1 MFEHI
6 DAYPGD
12 PILTLNENFARDP
25 REHKVNLSIGIYYDD
40 EGRLPVM
47 GAVRE
52 AEAQLLAE
60 PAAKPYLPMAGMAD
74 YRDAVQSLVFGDDS
88 PARAERRIATVQ
100 TLGGSGALKVGADFI
115 RRYFPDAQVWVSDP
129 TWDNHRFI
137 FERAGF
143 TVGTYPYYDE
153 ATGGLKFEAM
163 LSAIRDLPAKSVVL
177 LHACCHNPTGVD
189 LSDAQW
195 VKLIGAI
202 KQRELLPFIDM
213 AYQGFGAGIDADA
226 FAIREMVRQNVPAF
240 VANSFSKNFSLYG
253 ERCGALSVI
262 CESPDSAARVLGQLT
277 SAVRANYSNPPTH
290 GAKIVARV
298 LATPSLRQSWEDELA
313 SMCRRIARMR
323 GEIHARL
330 RGNVPEPMLARYLD
344 QRGMFTYTGLSAGQ
358 VDVLRERHGVYLI
371 RSGRMCVA
379 ALNDRNVGAAAAAI
393 GEVLSN
399 GDLIGAEPRSLAASF
414 DVSSK
419 PGRRV
424 GS

>member
-12 PILTLNENFARDP
+12 PILSLNEDFAKDP
-25 REHKVNLSIGIYYDD
+25 RTNKVNLSIGIYYDD

-47 GAVRE
+47 RAVRE

-60 PAAKPYLPMAGMAD
+60 PAAKPYLPMAGFAA
-74 YRDAVQSLVFGDDS
+74 YRDAVQSLVFGDDCS
-88 PARAERRIATVQ
+88 ARAEGRIATVQ

-115 RRYFPDAQVWVSDP
+115 KRYFPGSQVWVSDP

-153 ATGGLKFEAM
+153 ATGGLKFDAM
-163 LSAIRDLPAKSVVL
+163 LSAIRDLPAKSIVL

-189 LSDAQW
+189 LNDAQW

-202 KQRELLPFIDM
+202 KQRDLLPFIDM
-213 AYQGFGAGIDADA
+213 AYQGFGAGLDADA
-226 FAIREMVRQNVPAF
+226 FAIRELVRQNVPAF

-253 ERCGALSVI
+253 ERCGALSVL
-262 CESPDSAARVLGQLT
+262 CESADTAARVLGQLT
-277 SAVRANYSNPPTH
+277 GAVRANYSNPPTH

-298 LATPSLRQSWEDELA
+298 LATPALRQAWEDELA
-313 SMCRRIARMR
+313 SMCTRIARMR

-330 RGNVPEPMLARYLD
+330 SGNVPDAMLARYLA
-344 QRGMFTYTGLSAGQ
+344 QRGMFTYTGLSAAQ
-358 VDVLRERHGVYLI
+358 VDVLREKHGVYLI

-379 ALNDRNVGAAAAAI
+379 ALNERNVEATANAI
-393 GEVLSN
+393 GEVLSK
-399 GDLIGAEPRSLAASF
+399 ALA
-414 DVSSK
+414 
-419 PGRRV
+419 
-424 GS
+424 

>member
-12 PILTLNENFARDP
+12 PILTLNENFAKDP

-47 GAVRE
+47 RAVHE
-52 AEAQLLAE
+52 AEAQLLAQ
-60 PAAKPYLPMAGMAD
+60 PAAKPYLPMAGFAQ

-88 PARAERRIATVQ
+88 PARAEGRIATVQ

-115 RRYFPDAQVWVSDP
+115 RRYFPDSQVWVSDP

-153 ATGGLKFEAM
+153 ASGGLKFDAM
-163 LSAIRDLPAKSVVL
+163 LATIRDLPAKSVVL

-189 LSDAQW
+189 LRDAQW
-195 VKLIGAI
+195 AELIGVM
-202 KQRELLPFIDM
+202 KERGLLPFIDM
-213 AYQGFGAGIDADA
+213 AYQGFGAGLDADA
-226 FAIREMVRQNVPAF
+226 FAIRELVRQNVPAF

-253 ERCGALSVI
+253 ERCGALSAV
-262 CESPDSAARVLGQLT
+262 CESADAAARVLGQLT

-298 LATPSLRQSWEDELA
+298 LTTPALRQSWEEELA

-323 GEIHARL
+323 VEIHARL
-330 RGNVPEPMLARYLD
+330 RGNVPDAMLARYLD
-344 QRGMFTYTGLSAGQ
+344 QRGMFTYTGLSAAQ

-379 ALNDRNVGAAAAAI
+379 ALNDGNVGAAAEAI
-393 GEVLSN
+393 GEVL
-399 GDLIGAEPRSLAASF
+399 ALAAA
-414 DVSSK
+414 
-419 PGRRV
+419 
-424 GS
+424 